1 MQIKSADKIRNRG
14 AEGGRQRFRC
24 FFIGCVFL
32 LCAAAIFIFLKST
45 PSGVGL
51 VSDSVNYLNGARMIS
66 EGRGYAR
73 LSGNQSVKP
82 ITNFPPLYSIILSG
96 FLFAGLDAA
105 AAAWWVALIF
115 YLLNLITIVIL
126 IGSVSDNRWVGL
138 LGGILFLVSKPFL
151 YFQVFAMSESV
162 FFFTTLWSFFFLWRG
177 LDRDRAFDWLM
188 SGAFAGWAFLT
199 RYAGAASLGAALA
212 AILMI
217 APCQVRKFRALGQCL
232 LGALPWMAGWLVRNQ
247 LVAGNTMNRATGVHL
262 LGFDDFQTGVLIF
275 WKWLNPLRYGE
286 LTAPVPWM
294 RVGVL
299 LFAVL
304 AAAYCLAGWILTLRG
319 REIPDRLRF
328 VWAGLVY
335 CFGYLALVYLTI
347 SFLDASVNI
356 EERIL
361 YPLWMVLPLIAI
373 VLSVEI
379 FSKTSAFVRA
389 VPILIWGIF
398 TVIFASETAVFVPK
412 FSSLQYGWAWSG
424 WRDSPAMNLIQSLPA
439 ETVIYSN
446 QQEAVSFWT
455 GRGSYALLDPID
467 PSSDAER
474 PGYAETQTE
483 IRRQVLSGEAILV
496 FFQVGDWLDPAGGE
510 NWVTRLTEGL
520 PVIYQDESEWV
531 IGTQ

>member
-1 MQIKSADKIRNRG
+1 MQIESVDKIRSSDGRS
-14 AEGGRQRFRC
+14 GRQGIGWLFT
-24 FFIGCVFL
+24 GCVLL
-32 LCAAAIFIFLKST
+32 LCAAAVFIFLKT
-45 PSGVGL
+45 AASGVGL
-51 VSDSVNYLNGARMIS
+51 VSDSVNYLNGARLIS

-96 FLFAGLDAA
+96 FLLAGLDAA

-126 IGSVSDNRWVGL
+126 IGSVSGNRWVGL

-177 LDRDRAFDWLM
+177 LGRDRAFDWLM
-188 SGAFAGWAFLT
+188 SGAFAGLAFLA

-217 APCQVRKFRALGQCL
+217 VPRQVRKFRALGQCL

-247 LVAGNTMNRATGVHL
+247 LVAGNTMNRAAGVHL

-275 WKWLNPLRYGE
+275 WKWLNPLRYGG

-294 RVGVL
+294 RAGVL

-373 VLSVEI
+373 VLLTEI
-379 FSKTSAFVRA
+379 FSTTPTFVRA
-389 VPILIWGIF
+389 VPILIWGFF
-398 TVIFASETAVFVPK
+398 TVIFASETAAFIPK

-424 WRDSPAMNLIQSLPA
+424 WRDSPAMNLIRSFPA

-455 GRGSYALLDPID
+455 GRGAYALLDPID

-474 PGYAETQTE
+474 PGYAGTQAE
-483 IRRQVLSGEAILV
+483 IRRQVLSGEAVLV
-496 FFQVGDWLDPAGGE
+496 FFQIGDWLDPAGGD

-531 IGTQ
+531 IGIR

>member
-14 AEGGRQRFRC
+14 AEGGRQRFRW

-177 LDRDRAFDWLM
+177 LGRDRAFDWLM
-188 SGAFAGWAFLT
+188 SGAFAGLAFLA

-217 APCQVRKFRALGQCL
+217 APAYYKPGSAARQRAQTTI
-232 LGALPWMAGWLVRNQ
+232 AN
-247 LVAGNTMNRATGVHL
+247 NRRS
-262 LGFDDFQTGVLIF
+262 
-275 WKWLNPLRYGE
+275 P
-286 LTAPVPWM
+286 
-294 RVGVL
+294 
-299 LFAVL
+299 
-304 AAAYCLAGWILTLRG
+304 
-319 REIPDRLRF
+319 
-328 VWAGLVY
+328 
-335 CFGYLALVYLTI
+335 
-347 SFLDASVNI
+347 
-356 EERIL
+356 
-361 YPLWMVLPLIAI
+361 LPLQPLNAGCAM
-373 VLSVEI
+373 SI
-379 FSKTSAFVRA
+379 FD
-389 VPILIWGIF
+389 
-398 TVIFASETAVFVPK
+398 
-412 FSSLQYGWAWSG
+412 QY
-424 WRDSPAMNLIQSLPA
+424 
-439 ETVIYSN
+439 
-446 QQEAVSFWT
+446 
-455 GRGSYALLDPID
+455 
-467 PSSDAER
+467 
-474 PGYAETQTE
+474 
-483 IRRQVLSGEAILV
+483 
-496 FFQVGDWLDPAGGE
+496 
-510 NWVTRLTEGL
+510 
-520 PVIYQDESEWV
+520 
-531 IGTQ
+531 

>member
-1 MQIKSADKIRNRG
+1 ML
-14 AEGGRQRFRC
+14 FR
-24 FFIGCVFL
+24 
-32 LCAAAIFIFLKST
+32 S
-45 PSGVGL
+45 
-51 VSDSVNYLNGARMIS
+51 
-66 EGRGYAR
+66 
-73 LSGNQSVKP
+73 
-82 ITNFPPLYSIILSG
+82 
-96 FLFAGLDAA
+96 
-105 AAAWWVALIF
+105 
-115 YLLNLITIVIL
+115 
-126 IGSVSDNRWVGL
+126 
-138 LGGILFLVSKPFL
+138 
-151 YFQVFAMSESV
+151 
-162 FFFTTLWSFFFLWRG
+162 
-177 LDRDRAFDWLM
+177 
-188 SGAFAGWAFLT
+188 
-199 RYAGAASLGAALA
+199 
-212 AILMI
+212 
-217 APCQVRKFRALGQCL
+217 
-232 LGALPWMAGWLVRNQ
+232 
-247 LVAGNTMNRATGVHL
+247 
-262 LGFDDFQTGVLIF
+262 IF

-335 CFGYLALVYLTI
+335 CFGYLELVYLTI

-361 YPLWMVLPLIAI
+361 YPLWMVLLLIAV

-424 WRDSPAMNLIQSLPA
+424 WRDSPAMNLIQSLPV

-483 IRRQVLSGEAILV
+483 IRRQVLSGEAILTM
-496 FFQVGDWLDPAGGE
+496 E
-510 NWVTRLTEGL
+510 
-520 PVIYQDESEWV
+520 
-531 IGTQ
+531 IGRASCRERV